1 MVLVLSGI
9 LGWEIQE
16 HSNCGVTFTNFRLSC
31 LLWRL
36 IYIVYSN

>member
-16 HSNCGVTFTNFRLSC
+16 HSNCGVTFTFFGLA
-31 LLWRL
+31 
-36 IYIVYSN
+36 V